1 MDFRIA
7 ELIFKLILFCNR
19 RHHRDGDFAEVILL
33 GGISTGRTA
42 PSFIQE
48 EPSKSQY
55 TLSPI
60 REGSQPLARKITL
73 AMFR

>member
-1 MDFRIA
+1 M
-7 ELIFKLILFCNR
+7 
-19 RHHRDGDFAEVILL
+19 RHRRDGDFAEAILL